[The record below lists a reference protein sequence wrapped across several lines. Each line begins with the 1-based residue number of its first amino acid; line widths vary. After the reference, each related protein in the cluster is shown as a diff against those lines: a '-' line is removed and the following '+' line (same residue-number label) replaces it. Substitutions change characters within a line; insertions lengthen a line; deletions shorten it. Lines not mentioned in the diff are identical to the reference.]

1 MFYHRLVCEKVFKD
15 SQIPFEKLNRQI
27 EPSKGNVAKI
37 ENDKL
42 YEKGYDVSKLYF
54 LEYIHEI
61 TKRIMILNCI

>member
-27 EPSKGNVAKI
+27 EPSKGNVEKI

-54 LEYIHEI
+54 LEYFQQRLVHS
-61 TKRIMILNCI
+61 